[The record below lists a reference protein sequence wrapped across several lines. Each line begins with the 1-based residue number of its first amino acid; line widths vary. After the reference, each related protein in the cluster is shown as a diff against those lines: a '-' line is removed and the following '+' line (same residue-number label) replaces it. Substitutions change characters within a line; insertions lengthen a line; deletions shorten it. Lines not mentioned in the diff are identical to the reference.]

1 MSPVTPRDGRTSTA
15 ARTDMNDPSAQSP
28 TRPAEKARPE
38 FLNYFGKDRWIHVWL
53 AEKRTRFFAAVF
65 PPLVRLG
72 LVPDTISYIGLALL
86 VGVILYFVRSPLLA
100 CLFLAGNLVCDA
112 LDGSYARHTG
122 KASQAGAFT
131 DLVCDQVGM
140 LSVAIMAVFHHLVSP
155 LLGMVYI
162 ALYLIVVVFG
172 VIINVMGL
180 RSRITI
186 TSKYLL
192 YIVFGIWAYWEV
204 NYFTPMMSLF
214 SAVMTVEVVVGYFR
228 LKRGIRKKYDTPV
241 RFTEG
246 DPYSSRLNYALNVAV
261 PVGVLAAVLVGANL
275 IPISAFFDEPKLQ
288 VHWQEGELLLS
299 EGEPV
304 SVEGIGARDGRLLVM
319 IRDTDDVT
327 AIREYH
333 SSDTAPLGSFLM
345 PQFFDSA
352 FDALPVDGSLLLVGD
367 RTTHLLLGVDLD
379 ASFRLGRAVIVF
391 TLPMEHLRVTA
402 MAVAELKGKK
412 VWLAA
417 NYLYT
422 RKTYIIDP
430 EKALKKGSILGGV
443 VGAYVN
449 AAFPA
454 GMTSFSHLVVELN
467 RIRSKA
473 ILYAAPL
480 SKLAGGA
487 HLLDR
492 GKISFLPPA
501 ADFFGPVTQGDALVM
516 LSPRG
521 RVYQL
526 PLEEL
531 LPHQGLRGKTSD
543 ETGRTK

>member
-1 MSPVTPRDGRTSTA
+1 
-15 ARTDMNDPSAQSP
+15 MNDRAKQDRALSTDKP
-28 TRPAEKARPE
+28 RPE
-38 FLNYFGKDRWIHVWL
+38 FLNYFGKDRWVHLWL
-53 AEKRTRFFAAVF
+53 AEKRTRFFSAVF
-65 PPLVRLG
+65 PPLTRIG
-72 LVPDTISYIGLALL
+72 LVPDTVSYIGLVLL
-86 VGVILYFVRSPLLA
+86 AGVVLYFVRNPLVA

-140 LSVAIMAVFHHLVSP
+140 LAVAMMAVFHHLVSP
-155 LLGMVYI
+155 LLGAVYL

-180 RSRITI
+180 KSRITI
-186 TSKYLL
+186 TSKYFL
-192 YIVFGIWAYWEV
+192 YIVFGIWAYWGV

-214 SAVMTVEVVVGYFR
+214 SAVMAVEVVVGYLR
-228 LKRGIRKKYDTPV
+228 LKRGIRKKFDASV

-246 DPYSSRLNYALNVAV
+246 DPYSSKLNYALNVAV
-261 PVGVLAAVLVGANL
+261 PVGVLIAILAGANVE
-275 IPISAFFDEPKLQ
+275 PIRAFFDQPRLK
-288 VHWQEGELLLS
+288 VHWNPGEVILPD
-299 EGEPV
+299 GEPL
-304 SVEGIGARDGRLLVM
+304 SVEGIGARDGKLLIM
-319 IRDTDDVT
+319 IQDLDNVT

-333 SSDTAPLGSFLM
+333 PSRGVPTGSFLM

-352 FDALPVDGSLLLVGD
+352 FDALPVDGNLLLVGD
-367 RTTHLLLGVDLD
+367 RTTHLLMGVDLD

-402 MAVAELKGKK
+402 MAVAEVKGKK

-430 EKALKKGSILGGV
+430 EKALKVGSILGGV
-443 VGAYVN
+443 IGGYVN

-454 GMTSFSHLVVELN
+454 GMTVCDRFVVELN

-480 SKLAGGA
+480 SKLIGGA

-492 GKISFLPPA
+492 GKISFQPPD
-501 ADFFGPVTQGDALVM
+501 ADFLGPVTQENDLVM
-516 LSPRG
+516 ISPQG
-521 RVYQL
+521 RVYRL
-526 PLEEL
+526 PLEQI
-531 LPHQGLRGKTSD
+531 LPAKAIRKQAAPGS
-543 ETGRTK
+543 